1 MSEQNKKG
9 MDRRLFFK
17 WSGLSLLTMFILDKV
32 RPWVAEGSKKDYW
45 NEFGYFHQDKVDI
58 SNIKDEIIR
67 AKICG
72 SRKGWR
78 NYNVVSAD
86 QSFIDWNFTERLN
99 RIDMM
104 IEGKMPSFGGAHN
117 PFVASYG
124 GVLPHPDD
132 WNRSQ
137 FSLNNAVKGMGL
149 TPKEDVINDIIQ
161 GLHDYWN
168 ESDEGRLQ
176 HLKEIYADRDLWDM
190 NKQISLELYAYPG
203 HNTHSFRNWMENP
216 LATIGFMA
224 LEPEFFPPISP
235 PIMTLK
241 LPSYE
246 LRAIAH
252 MIHPLD
258 PDVDEYEFKLT
269 KFANTIRD
277 FFHHKAEQDPP
288 EPEDMA
294 IGVIYYI
301 CEGFDNYWGE
311 VSQSKRVA
319 SLRILEWPKN
329 LYAKVFDKTKQG
341 LAKDS
346 GISRIA

>member
-1 MSEQNKKG
+1 MSEQIKKG
-9 MDRRLFFK
+9 MDRRSFLK
-17 WSGLSLLTMFILDKV
+17 WSGLSILTTFILDKV
-32 RPWVAEGSKKDYW
+32 RPSLAEGREKDYW
-45 NEFGYFHQDKVDI
+45 NEFGYFHQDNIDI

-67 AKICG
+67 AKLCG
-72 SRKGWR
+72 SRNGWQ

-86 QSFIDWNFTERLN
+86 QGFIDWNFTERLN

-104 IEGKMPSFGGAHN
+104 IGGEMPAFGGAHN

-137 FSLNNAVKGMGL
+137 FSLNNAVKSMGL
-149 TPKEDVINDIIQ
+149 TPKEDKVDDIIQ
-161 GLHDYWN
+161 GLYEHWLSS
-168 ESDEGRLQ
+168 EIQRLQ
-176 HLKEIYADRDLWDM
+176 HLKKIYANRDLWDM

-203 HNTHSFRNWMENP
+203 HNTHSFRNWMKNP

-224 LEPEFFPPISP
+224 TELQFSP
-235 PIMTLK
+235 PPPK

-246 LRAIAH
+246 LRAVAH

-258 PDVDEYEFKLT
+258 PAVDEYELKLT

-277 FFHHKAEQDPP
+277 FFHHVQGQPPP

-301 CEGFDNYWGE
+301 CEGFDNYWGSE
-311 VSQSKRVA
+311 GQSNRVA
-319 SLRILEWPKN
+319 SLRILDWPKN
-329 LYAKVFDKTKQG
+329 LYAKAFDKTGQG
-341 LAKDS
+341 SA
-346 GISRIA
+346 